1 MFDGFDEPTVAEQL
15 KEVELYASQ
24 QGDKFHP
31 FSDTLLAIFEQAE
44 QDAQDELTSYV
55 PDSTEA
61 LELEAEAQERLRGEL
76 IEALV
81 GYEAAPASP
90 YHSYHTDR
98 IRGML
103 NLTEEDAD

>member
-1 MFDGFDEPTVAEQL
+1 MSDGFDGPTLAEQL
-15 KEVELYASQ
+15 EEVELYASQ

-44 QDAQDELTSYV
+44 QEAQDALTSYV

-61 LELEAEAQERLRGEL
+61 AELELEAQERLRGEL
-76 IEALV
+76 IEALI

-98 IRGML
+98 IRSML
-103 NLTEEDAD
+103 KLTERDAD